1 MRARYNRGC
10 QLCRFGDP
18 GENQNPLGEASSA
31 SARIARSGTGR
42 GAVTGLDRRGGPA
55 IVMIRVRSRGR
66 GRIGGGIAVGRGRA
80 RGSIGVLGFNP
91 ETGGIVV
98 GRRGQRRVPPRR
110 PLIEI
115 DNAESGSRV
124 EVRMEEVI
132 EEVIEEEVIEPASPE
147 YEDHPGP

>member
-1 MRARYNRGC
+1 M
-10 QLCRFGDP
+10 
-18 GENQNPLGEASSA
+18 
-31 SARIARSGTGR
+31 
-42 GAVTGLDRRGGPA
+42 
-55 IVMIRVRSRGR
+55 
-66 GRIGGGIAVGRGRA
+66 IGGGIAVGRGRA

-124 EVRMEEVI
+124 EVQMV